1 MEIELVKVLRLMNT
15 HPFAETKLGQKNLIK
30 KCIFTS
36 VCGDPRAVTEEGS
49 SSYKSRSGKPESG
62 GF

>member
-1 MEIELVKVLRLMNT
+1 MNT